1 MNRLV
6 VGMALIT
13 FSISAF
19 SASFDCAL
27 ASSKVE
33 KQICSNQELSALDS
47 RLGQVYKPLSKNSD
61 VRQSQR
67 DWIRDVRNAATN
79 DAIMIVVYKQRIS
92 ELEQIVSKDDVE
104 SESKAPEK
112 QEGVSQEKNKIQPV
126 EQVKGNKDK
135 ANQVYTKSSF
145 VLASLSLC
153 EQSNLVFQA
162 ERLKDRIIAEA
173 KEDLGEAYSAETM
186 RNYYKQ
192 SVRKVSNVKSLSND
206 YQFIQ
211 YCRPYVNLV
220 NEMNAEEGED
230 IDF

>member
-1 MNRLV
+1 MKLLV
-6 VGMALIT
+6 VGTTLIT

-47 RLGQVYKPLSKNSD
+47 TLGQVYKPLSKDSD

-67 DWIRDVRNAATN
+67 DWIRDVRNAATT

-92 ELEQIVSKDDVE
+92 ELEQIVSKSDVE
-104 SESKAPEK
+104 SESEAPKK
-112 QEGVSQEKNKIQPV
+112 QESTSQEKNEIQPV
-126 EQVKGNKDK
+126 GQVKGNKDK
-135 ANQVYTKSSF
+135 ANQVYSKSSF
-145 VLASLSLC
+145 ALASLSLC
-153 EQSNLVFQA
+153 EQSNLVFQT

-173 KEDLGEAYSAETM
+173 KEDLGDAYSAETM

-192 SVRKVSNVKSLSND
+192 SVRKVSNAKSLSND

-211 YCRPYVNLV
+211 YCQPYVNLV